1 MHIII
6 PFTLLFMPP
15 FRSLFRVAMRAPQ
28 RPALPAAAVAALAAA
43 ASAASASSALSSTL
57 DCAFDCVQLLTEKYG
72 IDESHGLSHSLSTLG
87 FAQEIYR
94 SELRTAPELRA
105 QETVILA
112 AAVLHDLCDKK
123 YVDEQEGVAEI
134 CRHMRAHSSIDE
146 PSLAA
151 VVRII
156 TSMSYSTVKK
166 RGFPQHL
173 GELRLAFHV
182 VREADLLAA
191 YDMDRCVVFGMKVNR
206 LPHSAA
212 LREARQ
218 LYAARIE
225 KYLGDGLFVT
235 AYGRS
240 RAAQL
245 LNQHYLRVGA
255 TANL

>member
-1 MHIII
+1 M
-6 PFTLLFMPP
+6 LFMSPL
-15 FRSLFRVAMRAPQ
+15 RSLLRVALRPTHELRAGL
-28 RPALPAAAVAALAAA
+28 RPPLPAVAAA
-43 ASAASASSALSSTL
+43 ASSAGSPGGEGSLSSTL
-57 DCAFDCVQLLTEKYG
+57 DCAFDCVQLLTERYG
-72 IDESHGLSHSLSTLG
+72 IDESHGLSHSLNTLG

-105 QETVILA
+105 QKTVIFT

-123 YVDEQEGVAEI
+123 YVNEQEGVREI
-134 CRHMRAHSSIDE
+134 CRYMRAHSAIDA

-156 TSMSYSTVKK
+156 TSMSYSTVKQ
-166 RGFPQHL
+166 RGFPQDL
-173 GELRLAFHV
+173 GSANLMAAFHV

-191 YDMDRCVVFGMKVNR
+191 YDMDRCVVFGMKVNQM
-206 LPHSAA
+206 PYSAA

-225 KYLGDGLFVT
+225 TYIDDGLFVT
-235 AYGRS
+235 AYGRR

-245 LNQHYLRVGA
+245 LNQHLLRVGR
-255 TANL
+255 L